1 MLIVRVSLSLP
12 VSWEVEATN
21 TDAAADLNS
30 LELAVFIARVIDE
43 KQGENTIVLPVGPV
57 VGITEYFIVTS
68 ASNVRLVRAIT
79 DSVLNNVREAVGKG
93 PLRSE
98 GTREQ
103 QWVLIDYGD
112 VVVHVFID
120 EMRRF
125 YEIERLYKDI
135 VPTPWA

>member
-1 MLIVRVSLSLP
+1 VTDT
-12 VSWEVEATN
+12 TN
-21 TDAAADLNS
+21 SDAAAADLNS

-43 KQGENTIVLPVGPV
+43 KQGENTIVIPVGPV

-79 DSVLNNVREAVGKG
+79 DAVLNNVREAVGKG

-112 VVVHVFID
+112 VVVHIFID

-135 VPTPWA
+135 IPTPWASAQ

>member
-1 MLIVRVSLSLP
+1 MTDT
-12 VSWEVEATN
+12 TN
-21 TDAAADLNS
+21 SDAAAADLNS

-43 KQGENTIVLPVGPV
+43 KQGENTIVIPVGPV
-57 VGITEYFIVTS
+57 VGISEYFIVTS

-112 VVVHVFID
+112 VVVHIFID

-135 VPTPWA
+135 IPTPWA

>member
-1 MLIVRVSLSLP
+1 MTDT
-12 VSWEVEATN
+12 TN
-21 TDAAADLNS
+21 SDAAAADLNS

-68 ASNVRLVRAIT
+68 ASNARLVRAIT
-79 DSVLNNVREAVGKG
+79 DSVLNNVRDAVGKG

-112 VVVHVFID
+112 VVVHIFID

-135 VPTPWA
+135 VPTPWASAL

>member
-1 MLIVRVSLSLP
+1 MTDT
-12 VSWEVEATN
+12 TN
-21 TDAAADLNS
+21 SDAAAADLNS

-43 KQGENTIVLPVGPV
+43 KQGENTIVIPVGPV

-112 VVVHVFID
+112 VVVHIFID

-135 VPTPWA
+135 VPAPWAK

>member
-1 MLIVRVSLSLP
+1 MTDT
-12 VSWEVEATN
+12 TN
-21 TDAAADLNS
+21 TDAAAADLNS

-79 DSVLNNVREAVGKG
+79 DSELNNVREAVGKG

-98 GTREQ
+98 GTREE

-112 VVVHVFID
+112 VVVHIFID
-120 EMRRF
+120 EMCRF
-125 YEIERLYKDI
+125 CEIERLYKDI

>member
-1 MLIVRVSLSLP
+1 MTDT
-12 VSWEVEATN
+12 TN
-21 TDAAADLNS
+21 SDAAAADLNS

-68 ASNVRLVRAIT
+68 ASNARLVRAIT
-79 DSVLNNVREAVGKG
+79 DSVLNNVRESVGKG

-112 VVVHVFID
+112 VVVHIFID

>member
-1 MLIVRVSLSLP
+1 VTDT
-12 VSWEVEATN
+12 TN
-21 TDAAADLNS
+21 SDAAAADLNS

-68 ASNVRLVRAIT
+68 ASNARLVRAIT

-135 VPTPWA
+135 VPTPWASAL

>member
-1 MLIVRVSLSLP
+1 MTDT
-12 VSWEVEATN
+12 TN
-21 TDAAADLNS
+21 SDAAAADLNS

-68 ASNVRLVRAIT
+68 ASNGRLVRAIT

-112 VVVHVFID
+112 VVVHIFID

-135 VPTPWA
+135 VPTPWASAL

>member
-1 MLIVRVSLSLP
+1 VTDT
-12 VSWEVEATN
+12 TN
-21 TDAAADLNS
+21 SDAAAADLNS

-43 KQGENTIVLPVGPV
+43 KQGENTIVIPVGPV

-79 DSVLNNVREAVGKG
+79 DAVLNNVREAVGKG

-135 VPTPWA
+135 VPTPWASAQ

>member
-1 MLIVRVSLSLP
+1 MTDT
-12 VSWEVEATN
+12 TN
-21 TDAAADLNS
+21 SDAAAADLNS

-68 ASNVRLVRAIT
+68 ASNARLVRAIT

-112 VVVHVFID
+112 VVVHIFID

-135 VPTPWA
+135 GPTPWA

>member
-1 MLIVRVSLSLP
+1 MTDT
-12 VSWEVEATN
+12 TN
-21 TDAAADLNS
+21 SDAAAADLNS

-43 KQGENTIVLPVGPV
+43 KQGENTIVIPVGPV

-79 DSVLNNVREAVGKG
+79 DAVLNNVREAVGKG

-112 VVVHVFID
+112 VVVHIFID

-135 VPTPWA
+135 VPTPWASAQ

>member
-1 MLIVRVSLSLP
+1 VTDAI
-12 VSWEVEATN
+12 N
-21 TDAAADLNS
+21 TDAAAADLNS
-30 LELAVFIARVIDE
+30 MELAVFIARVIDE

-68 ASNVRLVRAIT
+68 ASNGRLVRAIT
-79 DSVLNNVREAVGKG
+79 DAVLGNVRDAVGKG

-112 VVVHVFID
+112 VVVHIFVD

-135 VPTPWA
+135 VPTAWA

>member
-1 MLIVRVSLSLP
+1 VTDT
-12 VSWEVEATN
+12 TN
-21 TDAAADLNS
+21 SDAAAADLNS

-43 KQGENTIVLPVGPV
+43 KQGENTIVIPVGPV

-68 ASNVRLVRAIT
+68 ASNARLVRAIT

-112 VVVHVFID
+112 VVVHIFID

-135 VPTPWA
+135 VPTPWAGAL

>member
-1 MLIVRVSLSLP
+1 MTDT
-12 VSWEVEATN
+12 TN
-21 TDAAADLNS
+21 SDAAAADLNS

-79 DSVLNNVREAVGKG
+79 DAVLNNVREAVGKG

-112 VVVHVFID
+112 VVVHIFID

-135 VPTPWA
+135 IPTPWASAQ

>member
-1 MLIVRVSLSLP
+1 VTDT
-12 VSWEVEATN
+12 TN
-21 TDAAADLNS
+21 SDAAAADLNS

-68 ASNVRLVRAIT
+68 ASNARLVRAIT

-135 VPTPWA
+135 VPTPWASDL

>member
-1 MLIVRVSLSLP
+1 MTDTTNS
-12 VSWEVEATN
+12 EA
-21 TDAAADLNS
+21 AAADLNS

-43 KQGENTIVLPVGPV
+43 KQGENTIVIPVGPV

-79 DSVLNNVREAVGKG
+79 DAVLNNVREAVGKG

-112 VVVHVFID
+112 VVVHIFID

-135 VPTPWA
+135 IPTPWASAQ

>member
-1 MLIVRVSLSLP
+1 VTDT
-12 VSWEVEATN
+12 TN
-21 TDAAADLNS
+21 PDAAAADLNS

-43 KQGENTIVLPVGPV
+43 KQGENTIILPVGPV

-68 ASNVRLVRAIT
+68 ASNARLVRAIT

-112 VVVHVFID
+112 VVVHIFID

-135 VPTPWA
+135 VPTPWASAQ

>member
-1 MLIVRVSLSLP
+1 MTDT
-12 VSWEVEATN
+12 TN
-21 TDAAADLNS
+21 SDAAAADLNS

-68 ASNVRLVRAIT
+68 ASNARLVRAIT

-112 VVVHVFID
+112 VVVHIFSD

>member
-1 MLIVRVSLSLP
+1 MTATTNS
-12 VSWEVEATN
+12 EA
-21 TDAAADLNS
+21 AAADLNS

-68 ASNVRLVRAIT
+68 ASNARLVRAIT

-112 VVVHVFID
+112 VVVHIFID

>member
-1 MLIVRVSLSLP
+1 MTDT
-12 VSWEVEATN
+12 TN
-21 TDAAADLNS
+21 TEAAAADLNS

-79 DSVLNNVREAVGKG
+79 DAVLNNVREAVGKG

-112 VVVHVFID
+112 VVVHIFID

-135 VPTPWA
+135 VPTPWASAQ

>member
-1 MLIVRVSLSLP
+1 VTDT
-12 VSWEVEATN
+12 TN
-21 TDAAADLNS
+21 SDAAAADLNS

-79 DSVLNNVREAVGKG
+79 DAVLNNVREAVGKG

-112 VVVHVFID
+112 VVVHIFID

-135 VPTPWA
+135 IPTPWASAQ

>member
-1 MLIVRVSLSLP
+1 MTDT
-12 VSWEVEATN
+12 TN
-21 TDAAADLNS
+21 TDAAAADLNS

-68 ASNVRLVRAIT
+68 AANPRLVRAIT

-112 VVVHVFID
+112 VVVHIFID

-135 VPTPWA
+135 VPTPWASAQ

>member
-1 MLIVRVSLSLP
+1 MTDT
-12 VSWEVEATN
+12 TN
-21 TDAAADLNS
+21 SDAAAADLNS

-43 KQGENTIVLPVGPV
+43 KQGENTIVIPVGPV

-79 DSVLNNVREAVGKG
+79 DAVLNNVREAVGKG

-112 VVVHVFID
+112 VVVHIFID

>member
-1 MLIVRVSLSLP
+1 MTDT
-12 VSWEVEATN
+12 TN
-21 TDAAADLNS
+21 SDAAAADLNS

-43 KQGENTIVLPVGPV
+43 KQGENTIVIPVGPV

-68 ASNVRLVRAIT
+68 ASNARLVRAIT

-112 VVVHVFID
+112 VVVHIFID

-135 VPTPWA
+135 VTTPWASAL

>member
-1 MLIVRVSLSLP
+1 VTDT
-12 VSWEVEATN
+12 TN
-21 TDAAADLNS
+21 SDAAAADLNS

-68 ASNVRLVRAIT
+68 ASNARLVRAIT
-79 DSVLNNVREAVGKG
+79 DSVLNNVRDAVGKG

-112 VVVHVFID
+112 VVVHIFID

-135 VPTPWA
+135 VPTPWASAL

>member
-1 MLIVRVSLSLP
+1 MTDT
-12 VSWEVEATN
+12 TN
-21 TDAAADLNS
+21 SDAAAADLNS

-43 KQGENTIVLPVGPV
+43 KQGENTIVIPVGPV

-68 ASNVRLVRAIT
+68 ASNPRLVRAIT
-79 DSVLNNVREAVGKG
+79 DAVLNNVREAVGKG

-112 VVVHVFID
+112 VVVHIFID

-135 VPTPWA
+135 IPTPWASDL

>member
-1 MLIVRVSLSLP
+1 MTDT
-12 VSWEVEATN
+12 TN
-21 TDAAADLNS
+21 SDAAAADLNS
-30 LELAVFIARVIDE
+30 FELAVFIARVIDE

-68 ASNVRLVRAIT
+68 ASNARLVRAIT
-79 DSVLNNVREAVGKG
+79 DAVLNNVREAVGKG

-112 VVVHVFID
+112 VVVHIFID

-135 VPTPWA
+135 VPTPWASAL

>member
-1 MLIVRVSLSLP
+1 MTDT
-12 VSWEVEATN
+12 TN
-21 TDAAADLNS
+21 SDAAAADLNS

-79 DSVLNNVREAVGKG
+79 DAVLNNVREAVGKG

-112 VVVHVFID
+112 VVVHIFID

-135 VPTPWA
+135 VPTPWASAQ

>member
-1 MLIVRVSLSLP
+1 MTDT
-12 VSWEVEATN
+12 TN
-21 TDAAADLNS
+21 SDAAAADLNS

-112 VVVHVFID
+112 VVVHIFID

>member
-1 MLIVRVSLSLP
+1 MTDT
-12 VSWEVEATN
+12 TN
-21 TDAAADLNS
+21 PDAAAADLNS

-43 KQGENTIVLPVGPV
+43 KQGENTIVLLVGPV

-68 ASNVRLVRAIT
+68 ASNARLVRAIT

-112 VVVHVFID
+112 VVVHIFID

-135 VPTPWA
+135 VPTPWASAQ

>member
-1 MLIVRVSLSLP
+1 MTDAI
-12 VSWEVEATN
+12 N
-21 TDAAADLNS
+21 TDAAAADLNS

-68 ASNVRLVRAIT
+68 ASNARLVRAIT

-112 VVVHVFID
+112 VVVHIFID